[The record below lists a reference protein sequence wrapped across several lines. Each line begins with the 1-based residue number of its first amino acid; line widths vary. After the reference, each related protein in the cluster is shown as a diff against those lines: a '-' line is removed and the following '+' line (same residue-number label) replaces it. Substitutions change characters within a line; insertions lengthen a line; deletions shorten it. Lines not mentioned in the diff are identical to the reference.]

1 MTTGVGA
8 VGMGTGTTPGDVTG
22 MSDVGDMAVTT
33 GVGDVEM
40 GTSAGEV
47 MVLSDIGDRTV
58 TTGVV
63 EVETGLVSQLVL

>member
-1 MTTGVGA
+1 M
-8 VGMGTGTTPGDVTG
+8 
-22 MSDVGDMAVTT
+22 TT
-33 GVGDVEM
+33 GVGDVGM